1 MPKVY
6 SMSARKI
13 VQYLYLATLM
23 TVVALSLRLLISQPT
38 FDTDILNLIPP
49 VQRDRFSE
57 EVVRNQTVPLSSR
70 VAVVV
75 QNRDPKS
82 AESSTA
88 TLAEAMRASGLFKE
102 VRDRVSP
109 QDIQPLLNLFLSYP
123 FQLATPS
130 SVSNF
135 NDLLRAVQET
145 AFSPEGLQW
154 LGTIDRDPLLLFPQ
168 YLKRVVQQNPRFSI
182 RNGFIHVDSPDS
194 SNVLITALL
203 AASALDRSLQGDVV
217 RFFAERPSLA
227 GSNVLPSG
235 IVFFGHE
242 SAQRTER
249 EVTLI
254 SFVTIGALVVLLWWV
269 FRSLWPVTWIA
280 VSIASSFLVALFIS
294 HYTLQ
299 YLGLHGLH
307 LITIGFGS
315 SLLGVCIDYAIHY
328 YVALRLSWPSRDAP
342 PLARIK
348 RGLLLGYATSSVA
361 FLGIAFAPFPGLQQ
375 LALFCVIGLTVSL
388 LNVFILFPL
397 VLGLPSWDPRL
408 SRLSSAVEPVLQ
420 PRSFW
425 PLTVVLVPL
434 IAIGLSRASTIDDIR
449 VLNTPSPEL
458 LAQQRKVAQLIGFA
472 ESGTMAI
479 IEGASEEEVLQREEV
494 LREQLLLLKDKGQ
507 LEGYRALSL
516 LVPSMKQQA
525 AYYSTL
531 SALFLSTPGSVDL
544 FARTLNLPE
553 RSQKLLTVLASRPE
567 PPRYLTLSECLRSEA
582 CESVKDL
589 WAGSVEGRL
598 ASIVSLQG
606 ASSLVAQQL
615 QGLPGVRVINRAD
628 SISEALGE
636 YRRSAMIATGIFYI
650 LIWLSLG
657 LRYGIRRALRV
668 FISPLLGASAA
679 VAVLGFSGVPLNVFS
694 IFALMVLLGV
704 SVDYS
709 LFFAEDQDR
718 SAATGL
724 AVALSAL
731 TTILSFGL
739 LSWSS
744 TPALQSFGIVLSV
757 GVLVAALS
765 AARAAPTSGSL

>member
-1 MPKVY
+1 
-6 SMSARKI
+6 
-13 VQYLYLATLM
+13 
-23 TVVALSLRLLISQPT
+23 
-38 FDTDILNLIPP
+38 
-49 VQRDRFSE
+49 
-57 EVVRNQTVPLSSR
+57 
-70 VAVVV
+70 
-75 QNRDPKS
+75 
-82 AESSTA
+82 
-88 TLAEAMRASGLFKE
+88 
-102 VRDRVSP
+102 
-109 QDIQPLLNLFLSYP
+109 
-123 FQLATPS
+123 
-130 SVSNF
+130 
-135 NDLLRAVQET
+135 
-145 AFSPEGLQW
+145 
-154 LGTIDRDPLLLFPQ
+154 
-168 YLKRVVQQNPRFSI
+168 
-182 RNGFIHVDSPDS
+182 
-194 SNVLITALL
+194 
-203 AASALDRSLQGDVV
+203 
-217 RFFAERPSLA
+217 
-227 GSNVLPSG
+227 
-235 IVFFGHE
+235 
-242 SAQRTER
+242 
-249 EVTLI
+249 
-254 SFVTIGALVVLLWWV
+254 
-269 FRSLWPVTWIA
+269 
-280 VSIASSFLVALFIS
+280 LFIS